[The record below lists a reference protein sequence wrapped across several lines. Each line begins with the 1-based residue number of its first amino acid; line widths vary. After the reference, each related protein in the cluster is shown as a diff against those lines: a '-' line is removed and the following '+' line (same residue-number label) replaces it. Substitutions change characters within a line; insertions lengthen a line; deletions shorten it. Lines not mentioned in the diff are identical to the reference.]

1 MPIKRSVDILLVED
15 NPGDAELIVKALEH
29 HNFIRKVHVV
39 DTGEKALDFLLN
51 IGDFEHRK
59 GEDPPKL
66 VFLDLNLP
74 KMGGIDVLKE
84 MRANE
89 QTKKIPVVV
98 LTVSKGEADMLES
111 YRLDVSRYIVK
122 PARFD
127 QFAHELSEL
136 ALYWLLFDEL
146 PE

>member
-15 NPGDAELIVKALEH
+15 NPGDAELIVKTLEH

-39 DTGEKALDFLLN
+39 DTGEKALDFLLH
-51 IGDFEHRK
+51 IGDYEGRK
-59 GEDPPKL
+59 GEEAPKL

-74 KMGGIDVLKE
+74 KMSGIDVLKE
-84 MRANE
+84 MRADDDL
-89 QTKKIPVVV
+89 KKIPVVV
-98 LTVSKGEADMLES
+98 LTVSKEEADMLES
-111 YRLDVSRYIVK
+111 YRLNVSRYIVK
-122 PARFD
+122 PASFD
-127 QFAHELSEL
+127 QFASELSEL